1 MAGTFKFELV
11 TPERMVLSQD
21 ASQVVVPGVEGEFTV
36 LPRHAPVISALRP
49 GVVDATLGDARKLRV
64 FVKGGFA
71 EVDAD
76 RLIVLAERALEVEA
90 MSAADIAAELQ
101 TAEAELASAATDAAR
116 LAAASAVEQLKALGA
131 LEEFPA
137 HATLRLT
144 GGSGAGDRMRAA

>member
-36 LPRHAPVISALRP
+36 LPGHAPVISALRP
-49 GVVDATLGDARKLRV
+49 GVVDATLGDARKIRV

-76 RLIVLAERALEVEA
+76 RVTVLAERALDVEA
-90 MSAADIAAELQ
+90 MDAATVSQELQAAE
-101 TAEAELASAATDAAR
+101 ADLAAATGDADK
-116 LAAASAVEQLKALGA
+116 LAAASAVEQLK
-131 LEEFPA
+131 
-137 HATLRLT
+137 TLQR
-144 GGSGAGDRMRAA
+144 